1 VAERC
6 PEQHH
11 GKMIFLPKSCFFK
24 ELICQPCVSPML
36 RCNPASSAFRR
47 IRLVGPTA
55 GVLTEEVLGLGFGLG
70 STDDVLDFRL
80 KNK

>member
-1 VAERC
+1 
-6 PEQHH
+6 
-11 GKMIFLPKSCFFK
+11 
-24 ELICQPCVSPML
+24 ML

-55 GVLTEEVLGLGFGLG
+55 GDLTEEVLGLGFGLG

-80 KNK
+80 KKNNLEELENYLTPRLVTYLRNNILSIEMSNMS